1 MAPPP
6 PARRA
11 PIPIADHRRAAAPPR
26 PSPRSCWQVDRQPNG
41 TIIADP
47 TRFPG
52 GMASVAAYIRGLG
65 LKAGLY
71 TAQREFTCQQRP
83 GSWRFEDIDI
93 DTYCDLGIEYVKTDG
108 CFGRGWAV
116 DNVTWVHFRAGIER
130 CVARGGREIVLSV
143 ESCGDASC
151 GAWIGGLANLWR
163 TTGDIQATWAS
174 VMSNRECRERAGKRE
189 GEGRRRTLPARSPQR
204 A

>member
-1 MAPPP
+1 MMSLLLTSSSSRCPPP
-6 PARRA
+6 LPPA
-11 PIPIADHRRAAAPPR
+11 D
-26 PSPRSCWQVDRQPNG
+26 CWQVDRQPNG

-52 GMASVAAYIRGLG
+52 GMASVAAYVRSIG
-65 LKAGLY
+65 LKFGLY

-93 DTYCDLGIEYVKTDG
+93 NTYCDLGVEYVKTDG
-108 CFGRGWAV
+108 CSGRGWSV

-130 CVARGGREIVLSV
+130 CTARGGRPIVLSV

-174 VMSNRECRERAGKRE
+174 VMSNLDNNNGMAQFAGPGHWK
-189 GEGRRRTLPARSPQR
+189 
-204 A
+204 